1 MIGLFRELD
10 AQLSQNL
17 NSIHDFAWG
26 LSSDIADIIFEYLIN
41 GVPVFD
47 VMGVTVDPFDGTIII
62 TGGPSL
68 VSDGEWIWR
77 SDLSYF
83 VKKYRVKFPDEFIA
97 YVLQRK
103 SAPCN
108 RDEILENWQEILDA
122 YERVEQ
128 GGMT

>member
-68 VSDGEWIWR
+68 VSDVNGFGVAISLILLR
-77 SDLSYF
+77 STELNFLMNLLPMCCS
-83 VKKYRVKFPDEFIA
+83 VSQRPVIGMKF
-97 YVLQRK
+97 
-103 SAPCN
+103 
-108 RDEILENWQEILDA
+108 
-122 YERVEQ
+122 
-128 GGMT
+128 